1 MPDAFQRPTHRHVV
15 AALRQLDGDFLERCE
30 ILFGGGTRI
39 VLELGEYRES
49 RDLDF
54 LCASQAGYRL
64 LRESVSEKSLGP
76 LAKGTLALSRDVRAD
91 LYGVRTWLDLPDLK
105 LKFEILREARIPLA
119 GTRVASLPVA
129 CLDRPHAFAEKF
141 LANADRGLDAST
153 LSRDAIDLAF
163 MVEGWPANDAEAGL
177 AIARTAYGSDID
189 RKLAEV
195 ATKLR
200 TDRKYRSLCV
210 DGLAIA
216 DARTLSHGLETLARG
231 WKPK

>member
-1 MPDAFQRPTHRHVV
+1 MADDFVRPAHRIVLG
-15 AALRQLDGDFLERCE
+15 ALEKLDGEFLERCE
-30 ILFGGGTRI
+30 IFFGGGTRI

-54 LCASQAGYRL
+54 LCASQAGYRQ
-64 LRESVSEKSLGP
+64 LRESVTDKSLGP
-76 LAKGTLALSRDVRAD
+76 VAKSALPLSREVRAD
-91 LYGVRTWLDLPDLK
+91 LYGVRTWLDLPNLK

-119 GTRVASLPVA
+119 GTRVPGLPVA

-163 MVEGWPANDAEAGL
+163 MVQGWPMADAEAGL
-177 AIARTAYGSDID
+177 EIARTAYGSDVD

-195 ATKLR
+195 ASKLR
-200 TDRKYRSLCV
+200 SDRKYRNQCV
-210 DGLAIA
+210 DGMAIT
-216 DARTLSHGLETLARG
+216 DARTLGRGLEVLARFT
-231 WKPK
+231 PK